1 MVAKACSER
10 RGLEE
15 RNIVRIIG
23 EDLPGKTCS
32 TLETCALHGLAGVQ
46 DLRMTRGWIDWP
58 VHLAV
63 LSPGGRNSETPMAAR
78 EPLFVGVVE
87 KPRLHLVGV
96 EAVEEASVDAHPAK
110 ILAQSGPVGQTSTAR
125 AMVNSDHLI
134 APDICLRLTGH
145 FHLFG
150 PVISNQPVELAA

>member
-1 MVAKACSER
+1 
-10 RGLEE
+10 
-15 RNIVRIIG
+15 
-23 EDLPGKTCS
+23 
-32 TLETCALHGLAGVQ
+32 
-46 DLRMTRGWIDWP
+46 MTRGCID
-58 VHLAV
+58 
-63 LSPGGRNSETPMAAR
+63 LSPGGRNSETQMAAR

-110 ILAQSGPVGQTSTAR
+110 ILAQSGPVSQTSTAR